1 MELHVKSRWPSA
13 PEAFEEGKRET
24 GSMLI
29 SSLLTFLNIIVFGL
43 VGATLNSAI
52 YLACT
57 RRGGLYIST
66 FVSSLRQLYSTGLT
80 VIVGDRW
87 IAFMWAFL
95 HACTGFLR

>member
-13 PEAFEEGKRET
+13 PEAFGEGKRET
-24 GSMLI
+24 GSRLI

-52 YLACT
+52 YLACI

-66 FVSSLRQLYSTGLT
+66 FVSSLRQLFDGADCDRGRQ
-80 VIVGDRW
+80 VDCVHVGVPSCMYW
-87 IAFMWAFL
+87 IS
-95 HACTGFLR
+95 